1 MNGFIIN
8 LVMIKTY
15 IKNIEMNTPSEIY
28 IQEND
33 TSMHYGIKQDK
44 NIKGMVR
51 YIRSDY
57 VPNAGEMKEFANQ
70 MTFHLDDRLEPLS
83 REELRILAFLEGFYF
98 AKRNIEND
106 KFDSDIIAE
115 SSD

>member
-1 MNGFIIN
+1 M
-8 LVMIKTY
+8 K
-15 IKNIEMNTPSEIY
+15 TPSEIY

-83 REELRILAFLEGFYF
+83 REELRILSFLEGFYF
-98 AKRNIEND
+98 AKRNIEKNCTSNFCLMEATM
-106 KFDSDIIAE
+106 KVHQHMLYFLHR
-115 SSD
+115 